1 MTQRPENETTND
13 SGNLPAPGPQKR
25 DPEKVDRLLDEA
37 LEDTMLTSDPPQITQ
52 PDVRIKDKQEKDGD
66 VNKK

>member
-1 MTQRPENETTND
+1 
-13 SGNLPAPGPQKR
+13 
-25 DPEKVDRLLDEA
+25 LLDEA

-52 PDVRIKDKQEKDGD
+52 PDVRIKDKQEKGGD